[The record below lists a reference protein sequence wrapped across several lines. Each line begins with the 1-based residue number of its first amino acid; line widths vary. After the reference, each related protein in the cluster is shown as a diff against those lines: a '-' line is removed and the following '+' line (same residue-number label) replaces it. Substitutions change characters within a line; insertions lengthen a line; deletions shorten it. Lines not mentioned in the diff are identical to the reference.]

1 MKKSTIQ
8 KFNKIILK
16 AFRRIDKLDGIRH
29 EYQKTL
35 MTCLSCEC
43 ILQCSF
49 KLCLF
54 IMILELRAIIWPKMQ
69 VWRFSFQYVSSSM
82 LVQVLFVLLVDVSP
96 SFLCVT
102 CWWPLVQVF
111 RVYEIGTDGLT
122 IRLTHLTLNNRI
134 TLEIYFVMVDVNN
147 ITLLSFLLIRSK
159 EPSVIVGRCHMAQYS
174 LLTLCAQSNCFHLGL
189 FFLMRILRQS
199 CQ

>member
-1 MKKSTIQ
+1 M
-8 KFNKIILK
+8 K

-35 MTCLSCEC
+35 MICLSCEC

-69 VWRFSFQYVSSSM
+69 VWRFSFQYISPSSVSYM
-82 LVQVLFVLLVDVSP
+82 LVDVSP

-102 CWWPLVQVF
+102 CWWLLVQVL
-111 RVYEIGTDGLT
+111 RVYDWYRWTHYQID
-122 IRLTHLTLNNRI
+122 IHLTLNNRI
-134 TLEIYFVMVDVNN
+134 ILEIYFVMVDVNN